1 MVTVEGLRSVGFSQS
16 LGVAQLPGL
25 TGALP
30 GKLQVLD
37 SKGNSSLCFI
47 HSCTSWA
54 YALLQDI
61 ALTPGG
67 LITIILGIYSEEYCC
82 MGSSVCSV

>member
-1 MVTVEGLRSVGFSQS
+1 MVTVASLRSVGFSQP
-16 LGVAQLPGL
+16 LGVAQLPSL

-30 GKLQVLD
+30 GKLQMLD

-67 LITIILGIYSEEYCC
+67 LRTIILGFNSD
-82 MGSSVCSV
+82 